1 MNDQEK
7 MCEQLKGKNFAR
19 DKALKKTLLVKRK

>member
-7 MCEQLKGKNFAR
+7 MCEQFKGKNFAGEKTLR
-19 DKALKKTLLVKRK
+19 KTLLVKRK

>member
-1 MNDQEK
+1 MIK
-7 MCEQLKGKNFAR
+7 KKCEQLKGKNFAR